1 MPDLSSFKKKIDNSA
16 SLSKVPLDELIDYA
30 EEFVKKKDLKKV
42 KTHQIRRFF
51 DAIKNIKED
60 VKNSGKFGDGERA
73 KLLMLRPQLANASA
87 KQYRLKELTNLCTA
101 MIKKVAG
108 KEDFDRFVN
117 FFESLVAFH
126 KAYAE
131 DK

>member
-1 MPDLSSFKKKIDNSA
+1 MPDLNSFKKKIDNSVG
-16 SLSKVPLDELIDYA
+16 LSKVPLDELIDYA
-30 EEFVKKKDLKKV
+30 EWFVKEHLKKV

-51 DAIKNIKED
+51 DAIKNIKEN

-87 KQYRLKELTNLCTA
+87 KQHRLNELTNVCTA
-101 MIKKVAG
+101 MIKKVAD
-108 KEDFDRFVN
+108 KEDFDRFAN

-131 DK
+131 DKK